1 MSNMFQQSLQFIENW
16 PITFLASFLIWVM
29 FAALLALWIVDGKIQ
44 KKQVISAVLAT
55 AIAFIISQ
63 LVKEVLPTLRPYV
76 LYGLPVRTLT
86 IHNDGAFPSSHT
98 AVAFGLASSVWR
110 HHKKAGLLFI
120 FSALLVGLGRVL
132 SNVHF
137 VWDIIGGAFIGVA
150 VVLLIDRFKIMEL
163 IVK

>member
-1 MSNMFQQSLQFIENW
+1 MPNFTFQYIENW

-29 FAALLALWIVDGKIQ
+29 FAALIALWIVDGKIQ
-44 KKQVISAVLAT
+44 KKQVVSAVLAT
-55 AIAFIISQ
+55 AIAFVISQ
-63 LVKEVLPTLRPYV
+63 LVKEILPTLRPFI
-76 LYGLPVRTLT
+76 LFGLQARTLT
-86 IHNDGAFPSSHT
+86 LHQDGAFPSSHT

-110 HHKKAGLLFI
+110 HHRKAGLAFI

-150 VVLLIDRFKIMEL
+150 VVLLIERFKIIDF